1 MKIKYSWMW
10 FFSSILA
17 PIIIFVFLI
26 DKILTNKTAHFSNN
40 ILIIYGILLV
50 FTLFNCYKFF
60 LSYYIVI
67 ENDIIIIDKN
77 FYKKKIKLNEI
88 KWISSQKKWIIVAD
102 NNLKET
108 KIAIQFIRTS
118 SLTPFLNE
126 LASRTKLEIKTY

>member
-26 DKILTNKTAHFSNN
+26 DKMITNQGYHFEIN
-40 ILIIYGILLV
+40 ILIIYGILLL
-50 FTLFNCYKFF
+50 FTLINCYKFF
-60 LSYYIVI
+60 FTYYIVI
-67 ENDIIIIDKN
+67 DKDIISIDKN
-77 FYKKKIKLNEI
+77 FYKKKLKVNEI
-88 KWISSQKKWIIVAD
+88 KWISSQKRWIILAD

-108 KIAIQFIRTS
+108 KIAIQYIRTS

-126 LASRTKLEIKTY
+126 LSSRTKLEIKAY